1 MKESTIAYIGL
12 GANLGEREQT
22 IRRALDEIDRL
33 PETRVSVVSRL
44 HETKPVGIVDQ
55 RDFVNAVARLETAL
69 SPRELLD
76 GLLGIE
82 RTLGRRRDREQRWGP
97 RTIDLDLLLFGE
109 QQIDEDGL
117 IVPHPRLLEREFV
130 TRPLREVMLG
140 SAIPIPGQGELT
152 RGD

>member
-1 MKESTIAYIGL
+1 VNRRSGGRSTRSTGFRKRASRSSL
-12 GANLGEREQT
+12 GST
-22 IRRALDEIDRL
+22 RR
-33 PETRVSVVSRL
+33 SRSGSS
-44 HETKPVGIVDQ
+44 TSP
-55 RDFVNAVARLETAL
+55 TS

-117 IVPHPRLLEREFV
+117 VVPHPRLLEREFV